1 MDFLFDQRKMDKDNK
16 PETSRFPEGLGAD
29 NKDDLAAVMSLT
41 RLKRTIFQWARDRQR
56 NEAELVRMKDVNS
69 RMRKEME
76 HIKQLRSDDKKRFQ
90 NTISSSEEEIR
101 NLRDRLE
108 VAHSQITQLKTQRQ
122 LKVDNLESML
132 QNHRKETASLKIKL
146 YELSE
151 QRDNVKKKVED
162 LAARSQIDLDM
173 NISLQKRYNE
183 AAGVIYK
190 NTQSL
195 EEMNGTIENIKQ
207 ANKQLQSKL
216 QLCEE
221 NKTLLESIQKSHQQD
236 AKELISQ
243 INHLQTELWKEKQK
257 SNEIQAKLREE
268 ILLRKSAK
276 VLANLELSEPSLHK
290 NKR

>member
-1 MDFLFDQRKMDKDNK
+1 
-16 PETSRFPEGLGAD
+16 
-29 NKDDLAAVMSLT
+29 MSLT

-190 NTQSL
+190 NAQSL

-216 QLCEE
+216 QLCEGCGG
-221 NKTLLESIQKSHQQD
+221 TLVSNCSSKVIVR
-236 AKELISQ
+236 IS
-243 INHLQTELWKEKQK
+243 
-257 SNEIQAKLREE
+257 S
-268 ILLRKSAK
+268 
-276 VLANLELSEPSLHK
+276 
-290 NKR
+290 